1 MSHSNEPH
9 DVHAGRGGW
18 RSTPQFVQRWMSS
31 SPRLAPSKKKALS
44 WVRDGRGRNAAGALG
59 CTVWGRKR
67 RMRKRMVAT
76 RSPCWSVNSRRVVT
90 KCPTPS
96 PVCFSGET
104 ESMIEDT
111 VSRSPST
118 RGRVYS
124 WSQLVATTEVKPASL
139 NTSNI
144 SSCAEAPPEASFGA
158 CQLPPGCER

>member
-1 MSHSNEPH
+1 
-9 DVHAGRGGW
+9 
-18 RSTPQFVQRWMSS
+18 
-31 SPRLAPSKKKALS
+31 
-44 WVRDGRGRNAAGALG
+44 
-59 CTVWGRKR
+59 
-67 RMRKRMVAT
+67 MRKRMVAT

-104 ESMIEDT
+104 ESMIDDT

-118 RGRVYS
+118 RGRAYS

-144 SSCAEAPPEASFGA
+144 CSLRRGRPRRLFRGLPG
-158 CQLPPGCER
+158 PPGWER